1 MAKNSARNYS
11 QLTIKRLY
19 GLSRNNCAFPG
30 CPVELLSSED
40 ESNFS
45 NICHI
50 EDANPN
56 LHKSDRYNPNMTD
69 DQRRDFK
76 NLLLLCANHH
86 IETNDTEKYTV
97 KVLQDMKRNHESQTK
112 QKLSGQDLIGK
123 YPSALNTVIGHIGTS
138 LFDIS
143 LPDEPMTAPDPE
155 LKIQFNQVIQ
165 YRPIIEEYS
174 VFQGKLSK
182 IYDEIERIGS
192 TKKELVLRNI
202 KKLYLKEKGKY
213 SSFDEIK
220 ENADSIF
227 SNVESELWE
236 LIDKSDNTN
245 NNLPI
250 EAIEISLLV
259 IMVDAFMRCN
269 ILEEPPKA

>member
-1 MAKNSARNYS
+1 MAKSSARNYS

-40 ESNFS
+40 ETNFS

-50 EDANPN
+50 EDANPS
-56 LHKSDRYNPNMTD
+56 LHKSDRYNPDMTD

-76 NLLLLCANHH
+76 NLLLLCPNHH
-86 IETNDTEKYTV
+86 IETNDIEKYTV
-97 KVLQDMKRNHESQTK
+97 KVLRDMKRNHESQTK
-112 QKLSGQDLIGK
+112 QKLTGKDLISK
-123 YPSALNTVIGHIGTS
+123 HPSALNTVINHIGTNFFDDS
-138 LFDIS
+138 LT
-143 LPDEPMTAPDPE
+143 DEPLTAPNPE
-155 LKIQFNQVIQ
+155 TKIQFNQVIQ

-174 VFQGKLSK
+174 AYQGRLSK

-192 TKKELVLRNI
+192 AKKELVLRNI

-213 SSFDEIK
+213 NSFDEIK

-227 SNVESELWE
+227 SNVESDLWE
-236 LIDKSDNTN
+236 LIDSSDNTN

-259 IMVDAFMRCN
+259 IIVDAFMRCN
-269 ILEEPPKA
+269 ILEEPPRV

>member
-1 MAKNSARNYS
+1 M
-11 QLTIKRLY
+11 
-19 GLSRNNCAFPG
+19 
-30 CPVELLSSED
+30 
-40 ESNFS
+40 
-45 NICHI
+45 
-50 EDANPN
+50 
-56 LHKSDRYNPNMTD
+56 
-69 DQRRDFK
+69 
-76 NLLLLCANHH
+76 LLLCPNHH

-112 QKLSGQDLIGK
+112 KRLSGQDLIGK
-123 YPSALNTVIGHIGTS
+123 HPSALNTVIGYIGTNF
-138 LFDIS
+138 FDNS

-155 LKIQFNQVIQ
+155 MKIQYNQVVQ

-174 VFQGKLSK
+174 IYQGRLSK
-182 IYDEIERIGS
+182 IYEEIERIGS

-202 KKLYLKEKGKY
+202 KKLYLREKGKY
-213 SSFDEIK
+213 NSFDEIK

-227 SNVESELWE
+227 SNVESDLWE